1 MKSITELMRLVRAE
15 RLNASYYGN
24 PRWRFVAKTAAG
36 RVMEFRTASDV
47 QAAYGCDLSRL
58 KPSTVIKVRYH
69 WTRADNLIAED
80 WEDGR
85 EKGIDF
91 STEFV
96 ALEEAAQLELAAMPA
111 QAHSQP
117 RTI

>member
-15 RLNASYYGN
+15 RLNLSYYGN
-24 PRWRFVAKTAAG
+24 PRWRFAAKTASG
-36 RVMEFRTASDV
+36 RVLEFRTASDV

-85 EKGIDF
+85 ENGIDF
-91 STEFV
+91 SAEFE
-96 ALEEAAQLELAAMPA
+96 ALEEVAQLDRAAMPA
-111 QAHSQP
+111 QAHSQH
-117 RTI
+117 RAI